1 MTARSPQPN
10 STMNTQLDIARK
22 AVVYGL
28 PLVLMDLTRK
38 RMTNVAKAG
47 FAAAPLNQFAH
58 APAFPPANFR
68 TIVRANVDTLYS
80 SAFLDLAAE
89 PVVMSV
95 PQTEGRYYLL
105 PIMDAWTNVFASPGT
120 RTTGSQPGT
129 FAITGP
135 DWNGTLPDGM
145 EELKSP
151 TNMAWILGR
160 TQTNGPDDYAAVHA
174 VQSGYSLVPL
184 SQFGRP
190 FTAPAGSVDN
200 HADMRT
206 PPVEQLLAMT
216 AADFFSTLARLL
228 HQNPPSAADAPL
240 LAELAGIGLVAGQP
254 FDVTKIQGMES
265 VVQDAIA
272 GLQKEAPKFI
282 GASVNG
288 WRIPKMNTGAF
299 GTDYEARAFIA
310 LIALGANLPQDAL
323 YPTAF
328 VDGDGRDLNGANRYV
343 LHFEPG
349 LTPPVNTFWSV
360 TLYDS
365 ASFFVENAIERQ
377 AISSWMPLTYNE
389 DGSLDLYVQHDAPA
403 AERLANWLP
412 APEGDFNLT
421 MRMYW
426 PKDQSPSILDGS
438 WAPPAVTM
446 I

>member
-1 MTARSPQPN
+1 
-10 STMNTQLDIARK
+10 MNTPLEIARK
-22 AVVYGL
+22 AVIYGM

-38 RMTNVAKAG
+38 RMTNVARAG
-47 FAAAPLNQFAH
+47 FAAAPVNQFAH

-80 SAFLDLAAE
+80 SAFLDLSGE
-89 PVVMSV
+89 PVILSV
-95 PQTEGRYYLL
+95 PATGDRYYLL

-120 RTTGSQPGT
+120 RTTGSQSGT

-135 DWNGTLPDGM
+135 GWSGTLPAGV

-151 TNMAWILGR
+151 TNFAWILGR

-174 VQSGYSLVPL
+174 VQSRYSLVPL
-184 SQFGRP
+184 SKFGQL
-190 FTAPAGSVDN
+190 FIAPEGVVDSQV
-200 HADMRT
+200 DMQT
-206 PPVEQLLAMT
+206 PPVEQLLLMT
-216 AADFFSTLARLL
+216 ATDFFTTLAGLL
-228 HQNPPSAADAPL
+228 DQNPAPIADAPI
-240 LAELAGIGLVAGQP
+240 LAELAAIGLVAGQP
-254 FDVTKIQGMES
+254 FDTAHTYEWGN
-265 VVQDAIA
+265 VVQDTVAE
-272 GLQKEAPKFI
+272 LQREATKFI

-299 GTDYEARAFIA
+299 GTDYDARAFIA

-328 VDGDGRDLNGANRYV
+328 VDGKGQDLNGANRYV

-377 AISSWMPLTYNE
+377 AISSWMPLTYND
-389 DGSLDLYVQHDAPA
+389 DGSLDLYIQRDEPS
-403 AERLANWLP
+403 EEKLANWLP
-412 APEGDFNLT
+412 APQGNFNLT

-426 PKDQSPSILDGS
+426 PKDGSPSILDGS
-438 WAPPAVTM
+438 WTPPAVEAV
-446 I
+446 